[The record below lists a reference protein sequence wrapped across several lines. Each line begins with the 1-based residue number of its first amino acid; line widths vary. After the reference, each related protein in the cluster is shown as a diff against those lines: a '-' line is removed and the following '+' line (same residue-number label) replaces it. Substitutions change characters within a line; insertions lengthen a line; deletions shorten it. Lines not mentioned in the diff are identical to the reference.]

1 MDSTAELT
9 LVVEVLIS
17 LPGAG
22 ESTRELAMRCG
33 MDVGVMPFPI
43 SHTSPL
49 TTCRSQESWLAPH

>member
-1 MDSTAELT
+1 MGPVPHEDSTAELT
-9 LVVEVLIS
+9 LVAEVQIS

-43 SHTSPL
+43 SHTLSL
-49 TTCRSQESWLAPH
+49 TAPH